1 MQGLLQSVERVPEPP
16 PGTCSPF
23 PWLHPLNI
31 GSARRPPRR
40 GSVIVRY
47 QAASLNCYRAKI
59 SCDARAPLAPSGP
72 WTILA
77 LRLRKHYIPPL
88 WDRVPYREEEKP
100 LDAYAVSWKDLRRRR
115 GLTVAS
121 FVGAVLSFLGT
132 TSAPSMVGALSVPNV
147 SARWCRNHELL
158 LDVELQMPALQ
169 KRVLRL
175 FDLLDECERE
185 KVPTLRPRRWGLVPF
200 CAALVSYCP

>member
-47 QAASLNCYRAKI
+47 QAASLNCYRAKDIVRCACSI
-59 SCDARAPLAPSGP
+59 SPLRALDHPGTATEEALHSAPMGSS
-72 WTILA
+72 
-77 LRLRKHYIPPL
+77 
-88 WDRVPYREEEKP
+88 PYREEEKP

-115 GLTVAS
+115 GSTVAS
-121 FVGAVLSFLGT
+121 FVGAVLSFLGA
-132 TSAPSMVGALSVPNV
+132 TSAPSMVGALCLCLTCLLVGVGTMSCFWMWSFKCPRCKNGFYVYSTYWM
-147 SARWCRNHELL
+147 SASGKKCPHCGLVVGDSSL
-158 LDVELQMPALQ
+158 SA
-169 KRVLRL
+169 LRL
-175 FDLLDECERE
+175 
-185 KVPTLRPRRWGLVPF
+185 
-200 CAALVSYCP
+200 